1 MNLRDLLMQAAG
13 MNKPQV
19 PQGEAPA
26 MFNNGVRPQNNVKPA
41 QYAGIA
47 AADANEVGPV
57 SVSYRRGLGQFG
69 NVASQPAEYQVQPFG
84 PRYEDDFTQTQQ
96 LQPVDYNNRQV
107 SLNGNLMQGS
117 SLRDYIRLSN
127 Y

>member
-26 MFNNGVRPQNNVKPA
+26 MFNNGVRPQPESQGAMFQGANDGVQSPFVLPEQADSVDSQLRRNFAPYQQA
-41 QYAGIA
+41 Q
-47 AADANEVGPV
+47 
-57 SVSYRRGLGQFG
+57 
-69 NVASQPAEYQVQPFG
+69 
-84 PRYEDDFTQTQQ
+84 
-96 LQPVDYNNRQV
+96 
-107 SLNGNLMQGS
+107 